1 MAAPRWPTKLP
12 RAVTVTARVEVVPPS
27 NTRQALED
35 AIKRLEGIAA
45 KAPAETK
52 RALEGVIP
60 AFKAIAVTFPDGKT
74 GRTGA

>member
-1 MAAPRWPTKLP
+1 M
-12 RAVTVTARVEVVPPS
+12 
-27 NTRQALED
+27 RQALED